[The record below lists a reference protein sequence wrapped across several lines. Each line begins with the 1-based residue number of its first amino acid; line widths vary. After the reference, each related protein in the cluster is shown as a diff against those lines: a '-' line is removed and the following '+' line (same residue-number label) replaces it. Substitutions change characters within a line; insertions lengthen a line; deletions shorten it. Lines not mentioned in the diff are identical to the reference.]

1 MRMLLKAIIPTEAAN
16 AGIRDGSMMANLGKV
31 TEDLK
36 PEAVYFTLEKGKRA
50 MLMIINME
58 ESSELVGVVEPLFL
72 SMGAHVTLTP
82 VLNAE
87 DFEKAGPGLG
97 AIIEKYS

>member
-16 AGIRDGSMMANLGKV
+16 AGIRDGSMMANLEKV
-31 TEDLK
+31 AEDLM

-50 MLMIINME
+50 MLMIINMDD
-58 ESSELVGVVEPLFL
+58 SSELVGVVEPLFL
-72 SMGAHVTLTP
+72 SMGARVTLTP